1 MSAVAFL
8 SPLRG
13 GSSPCDD
20 KTHGLRRG
28 AEFFRRFAAGRRG
41 GCYYLNLGSG
51 DAADQVFLLL
61 LAFGADGEGVEYP

>member
-1 MSAVAFL
+1 M
-8 SPLRG
+8 
-13 GSSPCDD
+13 
-20 KTHGLRRG
+20 RRQDPRLAPW

-41 GCYYLNLGSG
+41 GCYYINLGSG